1 MGKPWHTVSVPDVLV
16 QLSSNDTGLTE
27 TEAAIRLNGVG
38 TTELKGKNISL
49 SWLFLLRN
57 SKRS

>member
-16 QLSSNDTGLTE
+16 QLSSDDTGLIE
-27 TEAAIRLNGVG
+27 TEAAIRLNEVG
-38 TTELKGKNISL
+38 TNELKEKNVSL
-49 SWLFLLRN
+49 SWLFFLRN